1 MPPFVFNEIKSGF
14 YRDSVA
20 LMRISQDLI
29 KMKSVEDA
37 AVMMGTTANKKI
49 LADANLLIDKGK
61 YAKNNDLLICVRAK
75 NQSVGKEALR
85 DAIKKLARPFT
96 SELRSE
102 ARRPRSI
109 RSAIKVNPDAN
120 FVLISVPGD
129 FAAAEARKAINRGL
143 NVMLFSDNVSAE
155 DELSLKIDA
164 REKGVLMMGPDC
176 GTAIINGVPLGFA
189 NKVKRGR
196 NGVVGASGTGIQEV
210 TSLISQNGEGIT
222 HALGVGGRDLS
233 EAIGGIATLMAIDK
247 LEADPKTEQ
256 IILISKPPSEKVVTT
271 LVERIKRSR
280 KHYIVCF
287 IGGADIKLPPNA
299 QRVLTLKR
307 AAEAALG
314 GNAFKTNPFPK
325 PSLTKNQSTIRG
337 FYTGGTLAAEAQLL
351 MQKAGLIVFSNVPV
365 PGAQVLGHAKDTNQ
379 IIDFG
384 EDEYTVGR
392 PHPIIDPE
400 IRRIPIQNAIS
411 NPNVGVVL
419 VDIVIGYGAYHD
431 PAEKLIGMLPECW
444 DNTGPIV
451 IASVTGTNE
460 DPQNR
465 LQQVKKLENAKIFV
479 ANSNADAVLAA
490 IICVQK

>member
-1 MPPFVFNEIKSGF
+1 M
-14 YRDSVA
+14 
-20 LMRISQDLI
+20 
-29 KMKSVEDA
+29 
-37 AVMMGTTANKKI
+37 
-49 LADANLLIDKGK
+49 
-61 YAKNNDLLICVRAK
+61 RAK

-96 SELRSE
+96 SKLRIE

-299 QRVLTLKR
+299 QRVLTLKG

-400 IRRIPIQNAIS
+400 IRRVPIQDAIS

-419 VDIVIGYGAYHD
+419 VDIVIGYGAHHD
-431 PAEKLIGMLPECW
+431 PAEKLIGMLPEGW
-444 DNTGPIV
+444 SNTGPIV